1 MESTPFLAKI
11 DNIDIILTISQDT
24 VYAKTKDDS
33 SVFNISIID
42 LVFCNSQANKVI
54 LNWNTGNTIS
64 SAVISSRHARDIVKE
79 IKQKI

>member
-1 MESTPFLAKI
+1 MESTPFVAKI

-24 VYAKTKDDS
+24 IFAKTKDDS

-42 LVFCNSQANKVI
+42 LVFCNAQANKVI

-64 SAVISSRHARDIVKE
+64 SAAISSRHARDIVKQ

>member
-1 MESTPFLAKI
+1 MESTPFVAKI
-11 DNIDIILTISQDT
+11 DNIGIILTISHDT
-24 VYAKTKDDS
+24 IYAKTKDGS

-42 LVFCNSQANKVI
+42 LVFCNVQANKVI

-64 SAVISSRHARDIVKE
+64 SAVISSKHARNIVKE